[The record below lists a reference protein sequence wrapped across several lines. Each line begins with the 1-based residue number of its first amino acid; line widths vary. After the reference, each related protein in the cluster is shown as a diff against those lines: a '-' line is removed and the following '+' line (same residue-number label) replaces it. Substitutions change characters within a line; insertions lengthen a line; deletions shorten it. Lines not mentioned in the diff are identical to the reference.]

1 MALGIIKGNKHSFKD
16 FNLTIAEKSI
26 GNPKKNKIKETVPYM
41 NGSYDFSL
49 LYGEQTYEER
59 ELSYTF
65 NVIGHSKISL
75 NILKIRILEW
85 LNEGSQEPLYDDA
98 IPGFYFLVEC
108 TGIDYDESFYNYA
121 QLTVSFTAYPFKI
134 STLQDGHDIWN
145 EFNFELD
152 IVQNTKFNV
161 IENESITLY
170 NNSAVGVYPIIIC
183 DNNFEII
190 KNNITYRFVPGEMK
204 SFDFKLDKGE
214 NNLLLKGN
222 GTIEFKWF
230 KEVL

>member
-75 NILKIRILEW
+75 NILKIQILEW

-98 IPGFYFLVEC
+98 IPGFYFLAEC

-121 QLTVSFTAYPFKI
+121 QLTASFTAYPFKI

-152 IVQNTKFNV
+152 MVHNTKFNV

-170 NNSAVGVYPIIIC
+170 NNSAVGVYPTIIC

-190 KNNITYRFVPGEMK
+190 KEKADMYFNEGCWVEIYRCNEENRVCIYRK
-204 SFDFKLDKGE
+204 DK
-214 NNLLLKGN
+214 K
-222 GTIEFKWF
+222 
-230 KEVL
+230 

>member
-98 IPGFYFLVEC
+98 IPGFYFLAEC
-108 TGIDYDESFYNYA
+108 ESVDFDEYYRDGQITA
-121 QLTVSFTAYPFKI
+121 KFTAYPFKI
-134 STLQDGHDIWN
+134 STLQDGHDIWDD
-145 EFNFELD
+145 FNFELD
-152 IVQNTKFNV
+152 MIQDTIFEVNGYKN
-161 IENESITLY
+161 ITLY
-170 NNSAVGVYPIIIC
+170 NNGYTGINPTVIC
-183 DNNFEII
+183 SNDIEVTKGNSIYKF
-190 KNNITYRFVPGEMK
+190 KPGEAK
-204 SFDFKLDKGE
+204 AWAFKLDKGL
-214 NNLLLKGN
+214 NTLTIKGT
-222 GTIEFKWF
+222 GTIEFKWC